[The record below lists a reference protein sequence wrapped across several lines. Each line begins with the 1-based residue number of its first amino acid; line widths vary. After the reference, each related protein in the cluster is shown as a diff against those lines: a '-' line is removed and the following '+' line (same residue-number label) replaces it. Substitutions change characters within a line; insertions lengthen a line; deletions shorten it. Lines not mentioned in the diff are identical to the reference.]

1 MFHTA
6 QIKTDDVE
14 RGSLLVVAGGCVVAD
29 TLSARPTSDTDL
41 TPAPFWYDTDGGRHY
56 PNPTDDT
63 LTVRVPTFRTQA
75 HGVDR
80 DGAIHVLLNEV
91 PGSLPAAYC
100 QEGRGSDLAVWES
113 GTSLAAVTC
122 RDCRS
127 AIGLV
132 NTPRSERKRESNGI

>member
-1 MFHTA
+1 MHHTA
-6 QIKTDDVE
+6 QIKTNDIE
-14 RGSLLVVAGGCVVAD
+14 RGSLLMVAGGYVVAD
-29 TLSARPTSDTDL
+29 TLSARATSHDDP

-80 DGAIHVLLNEV
+80 DGGVHAVLNAV

-113 GTSLAAVTC
+113 GIALASVTC
-122 RDCRS
+122 PSCRR
-127 AIGLV
+127 ALGLV
-132 NTPRSERKRESNGI
+132 NTGRKRASNGI